1 MLDIVQE
8 TYDGNRVPAMIT
20 ERSEREI
27 KSKESSLQ
35 KVHFGDEFEDIEDPL
50 NADLI
55 LANVALDR
63 EMYDAFKNLRSGVHK
78 PE

>member
-20 ERSEREI
+20 ERSEQDI

-35 KVHFGDEFEDIEDPL
+35 KVHFGDEF
-50 NADLI
+50 
-55 LANVALDR
+55 
-63 EMYDAFKNLRSGVHK
+63 
-78 PE
+78 